1 MMANIKDKVEAEL
14 KTVKSMC
21 ETMEQAIKTQLDKGL
36 DKVNTHELYEAVD
49 IYKDLGEVKKNIV
62 ETCYK
67 MQIMEAM
74 EESDYGEDYDEN
86 GPIEERR
93 FYRGQPRSR
102 TTGRYMSRSDG
113 RRRGYETPYK
123 YMPEIY
129 SPMTGYRDM
138 DMMDGRMYYASGQ
151 SGNMSGSM
159 NSSSMNGNNRGYS
172 DSMQNSRNYSDG
184 QANRNY
190 YDGNS
195 NSRYYD
201 NNRSESRYERSRR
214 NYEES
219 KEMHKENTPENDKE
233 NVKRLETFMNTIEG
247 DIKELTPSMSQA
259 EKTMLK
265 QKMAAWANQM

>member
-1 MMANIKDKVEAEL
+1 MMADIKDKVEVEL

-36 DKVNTHELYEAVD
+36 DKVNTHEMYEAVD
-49 IYKDLGEVKKNIV
+49 IFKDLSEVKKNII
-62 ETCYK
+62 ESCYK

-113 RRRGYETPYK
+113 RRRGYETPYQ

-138 DMMDGRMYYASGQ
+138 DMMDGRMYYTSGQ
-151 SGNMSGSM
+151 SGNMSGNM
-159 NSSSMNGNNRGYS
+159 NSMSG
-172 DSMQNSRNYSDG
+172 SRNYSDG
-184 QANRNY
+184 RNDRNYYSDGNSERY
-190 YDGNS
+190 YDGN
-195 NSRYYD
+195 RM
-201 NNRSESRYERSRR
+201 ESRYERSRR

-219 KEMHKENTPENDKE
+219 KELHKENTPENDKE

>member
-1 MMANIKDKVEAEL
+1 MMADIKEKVEAEL

-21 ETMEQAIKTQLDKGL
+21 ETMENAIKTQIDKGL

-113 RRRGYETPYK
+113 RRRGYETPYH
-123 YMPEIY
+123 YMPEVY
-129 SPMTGYRDM
+129 SPVTGYRDM

-151 SGNMSGSM
+151 NGNMSG
-159 NSSSMNGNNRGYS
+159 NFGNRS
-172 DSMQNSRNYSDG
+172 YSDG
-184 QANRNY
+184 QGGNRWSESGNRTNDNRY
-190 YDGNS
+190 YDGN
-195 NSRYYD
+195 RM
-201 NNRSESRYERSRR
+201 ESRYERSRR

-219 KEMHKENTPENDKE
+219 KELHRENTPENDKE